1 MFRTLRTSPALRTAR
16 TARTFRT
23 RATRTAAA
31 ALAGLAVVAV
41 TASAPAGAAPSAD
54 PAATTT
60 ATTAARVSG
69 SGRIHY
75 ALRPDDEIRFTVDA
89 EGAPGSR
96 PLPGIPHGL
105 PTDARGTVHF
115 SHHVVGTT
123 EVHEADATVDCL
135 ATGGPV
141 ATLTAVITKSD
152 VMPVGQRIGLSV
164 YDAHGHGRD
173 RLGFSW
179 GVGNADV
186 DKDGNPYQPVVGT
199 CMALAPFAPVTS
211 GGFAVHSVEL
221 PTPSAP

>member
-1 MFRTLRTSPALRTAR
+1 MFRFARTAR
-16 TARTFRT
+16 TARTASTGRNVRD
-23 RATRTAAA
+23 RAARTAAA
-31 ALAGLAVVAV
+31 AVAGLALVAL
-41 TASAPAGAAPSAD
+41 TAPAPAGATPSTD
-54 PAATTT
+54 STDST
-60 ATTAARVSG
+60 ATARVSG

-75 ALRPDDEIRFTVDA
+75 APRPNDEIRFTVEA
-89 EGAPGSR
+89 VAAPGSR

-115 SHHVVGTT
+115 SHRVVETG
-123 EVHEADATVDCL
+123 EVRQADAAVDCL

-152 VMPVGQRIGLSV
+152 ALSVGQRIGLSI

-179 GVGNADV
+179 GVGNTDV
-186 DKDGNPYQPVVGT
+186 DRDGTPYQPVVGT

-211 GGFAVHSVEL
+211 GGFTVHSVEL